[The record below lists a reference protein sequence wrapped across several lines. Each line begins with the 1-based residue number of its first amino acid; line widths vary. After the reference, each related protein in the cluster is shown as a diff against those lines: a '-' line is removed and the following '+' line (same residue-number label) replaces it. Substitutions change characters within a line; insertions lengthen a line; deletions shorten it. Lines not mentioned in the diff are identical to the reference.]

1 MNNTDI
7 LVAHVGAGRHST
19 LKAKSYRK
27 LLYEALAY
35 DEIQEVG
42 EILEKNA
49 LTNTGYGSALD
60 YNGEV
65 NCDCSFIINWNGQ
78 ISSGSA
84 YNVSHDTPIRT
95 TIELY
100 QKLDEVYR
108 NKLGRFGLN
117 KPVLLDYGDNTLR
130 SMIGLEEGPH
140 KSLVSPQT
148 RKIYALYKTRLDN
161 DESLALEALPDVQDT
176 IGIISIQRSQ
186 SSIASSSGGNFFKL
200 PGRIGCAGVIG
211 AALYRLERNNKEV
224 YCLCSGNG
232 EDILTMQ
239 LASTVSRSLLEAED
253 DYSDV
258 MVNSIMQRKSDL
270 PSYSPESSEF
280 CVPYVGVVC
289 LVRDLSLE
297 ETTLL
302 YCHSTES
309 FYFGFKSQRGKE
321 VVLSTHDPKKVGKSF
336 VRGEYR
342 L

>member
-1 MNNTDI
+1 MNNSDI
-7 LVAHVGAGRHST
+7 LVAHVGAGRHSSS
-19 LKAKSYRK
+19 KSRQYRK

-35 DEIQEVG
+35 NGIQEVG
-42 EILEKNA
+42 EILEKNV

-65 NCDCSFIINWNGQ
+65 NCDCSFITNRNGQ
-78 ISSGSA
+78 VSSGSA
-84 YNVSHDTPIRT
+84 YNVSHDAPIRA
-95 TIELY
+95 TIELF
-100 QKLDEVYR
+100 QKVDEVYH

-117 KPVLLDYGDNTLR
+117 KPMLLDYGDKTLR
-130 SMIGLEEGPH
+130 LMINFKAGPH
-140 KSLVSPQT
+140 RSLVSPQT
-148 RKIYALYKTRLDN
+148 KKIYDLYKTRLDN
-161 DESLALEALPDVQDT
+161 DGSLALQALPDVQDT
-176 IGIISIQRSQ
+176 IGIIRIQSSG

-211 AALYRLERNNKEV
+211 AAIYRLERNNKEV

-232 EDILTMQ
+232 EDILAMQ
-239 LASTVSRSLLEAED
+239 LASMVCHSLLEAED
-253 DYSDV
+253 DYNDA

-270 PSYSPESSEF
+270 SLYSPDSSEF

-289 LVRDLSLE
+289 LVRDISLE

-321 VVLSTHDPKKVGKSF
+321 VVLSTHDPKKVGKTF

>member
-1 MNNTDI
+1 MNNSDI
-7 LVAHVGAGRHST
+7 LVAHVGAGRHSSS
-19 LKAKSYRK
+19 KSKQYGK
-27 LLYEALAY
+27 LLHEALAY
-35 DEIQEVG
+35 NEIQEVG

-65 NCDCSFIINWNGQ
+65 NCDCSFMISRNGQ
-78 ISSGSA
+78 VSSGSA
-84 YNVSHDTPIRT
+84 HNICHDTPIRS
-95 TIELY
+95 TIELF
-100 QKLDEVYR
+100 QKVDEVYC
-108 NKLGRFGLN
+108 NKLGYFGLN
-117 KPVLLDYGDNTLR
+117 RPVLVDYGNKTLR
-130 SMIGLEEGPH
+130 SMINLEETPH
-140 KSLVSPQT
+140 KNLVSSHAK
-148 RKIYALYKTRLDN
+148 KIYDLYKTKLDD

-176 IGIISIQRSQ
+176 IGIISIQSSG

-211 AALYRLERNNKEV
+211 AAIYRLERNNKEV

-239 LASTVSRSLLEAED
+239 LASMVCHSLLEAED
-253 DYSDV
+253 DYSDTI
-258 MVNSIMQRKSDL
+258 VNTIMQRKKDL
-270 PSYSPESSEF
+270 SLNSPGSSEF
-280 CVPYVGVVC
+280 CVPYVGVLC
-289 LVRDLSLE
+289 LIRDISLE

-321 VVLSTHDPKKVGKSF
+321 VVRSTHDPKKVGKTF